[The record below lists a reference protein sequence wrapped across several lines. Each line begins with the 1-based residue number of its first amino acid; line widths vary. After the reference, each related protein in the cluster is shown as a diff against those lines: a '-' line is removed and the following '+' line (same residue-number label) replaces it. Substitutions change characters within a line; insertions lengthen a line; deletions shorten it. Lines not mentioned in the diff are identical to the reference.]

1 MGCLKPQPLCVVN
14 KMDNSKNVS
23 LFHGAQ
29 HTFHSAK
36 ASFRVWENIKRLAFS
51 VSVSDVRKLL
61 IEDSVRYTISNMFF
75 EEGKGILQRVY
86 STYSRVDPSNI
97 CESLSAG
104 IRENWELSEDDLSGF
119 WCGQYVPDITA
130 SMDNLLNNYCAI
142 TTRGVLV

>member
-1 MGCLKPQPLCVVN
+1 MGCLEPQPLCVVN
-14 KMDNSKNVS
+14 KMDNSKNAS

-36 ASFRVWENIKRLAFS
+36 ASFRVWENMKRLAIS
-51 VSVSDVRKLL
+51 VSVSDLRKLL
-61 IEDSVRYTISNMFF
+61 IEDSVRYTMSNMFL
-75 EEGKGILQRVY
+75 EEGRGILQRVY

-119 WCGQYVPDITA
+119 WCGQFAPDILA
-130 SMDNLLNNYCAI
+130 SMDYLLKKHSAI
-142 TTRGVLV
+142 TRGVLV